1 MKGKNLHANASTGSF
16 ALTSDSGFVSKAFKG
31 SSILG

>member
-16 ALTSDSGFVSKAFKG
+16 ALTSSSSFVSKPLKVPAF
-31 SSILG
+31 